1 MKITSNK
8 TKHIEADKKLTDL
21 TKKVA
26 QISERGYDGLL
37 GRTYFTGND
46 GYQNFL
52 VFCPM
57 LSSLILDSNKK
68 VTDWISTG
76 ISSEKIK
83 PFDTGL
89 ESLMS
94 NLAND
99 RVNLKF
105 NNSVLVQ
112 KSFSSLCSNFF

>member
-1 MKITSNK
+1 M
-8 TKHIEADKKLTDL
+8 
-21 TKKVA
+21 
-26 QISERGYDGLL
+26 
-37 GRTYFTGND
+37 YFTGND

-52 VFCPM
+52 VFSPM
-57 LSSLILDSNKK
+57 LISLILDSNKK

-112 KSFSSLCSNFF
+112 KSFSSLYSNFF